1 MQEAVDGQGR
11 EEGEAG
17 GGLKHMAIMAIFL
30 LLALLSARR
39 VMGSSDWDRE
49 IDETIED
56 WNRE

>member
-1 MQEAVDGQGR
+1 
-11 EEGEAG
+11 
-17 GGLKHMAIMAIFL
+17 MAIMAIFL